1 VRHDVPF
8 RTNRRGIEHALR
20 AAMSSGD
27 TNHSERPTASCA
39 WCGAV
44 WELSGEAARK
54 NDRAGAEVVSTFCP
68 RCEADFKSLSN
79 EPKGMNTLSPT
90 EKAAPVLD
98 SGESLFGDW
107 LVRRGRR
114 LRIAWLVVLAGLLVG
129 CGASRPQR
137 AWTMPS
143 PDGCYVQVWDRP
155 GFSGVSEFI
164 NGPRRYE
171 HLRDL
176 PGRLSW
182 KGKVRSLRLGPA
194 ASGIAWTSEGFEGTN
209 LVLATDSRQPDR
221 FAELPMNVESLD
233 IRCSS
238 TPTVLAKT
246 RSGPQQR

>member
-1 VRHDVPF
+1 
-8 RTNRRGIEHALR
+8 
-20 AAMSSGD
+20 MSSGD
-27 TNHSERPTASCA
+27 NHPSERPTASCA

-44 WELSGEAARK
+44 WELSVETARK
-54 NDRAGAEVVSTFCP
+54 NDRTGSEVANTICP

-79 EPKGMNTLSPT
+79 DPKPMKTSTRTETADPTLD
-90 EKAAPVLD
+90 PV
-98 SGESLFGDW
+98 ESLLSGW

-114 LRIAWLVVLAGLLVG
+114 LRIAWLVVLACLFVG

-155 GFSGVSEFI
+155 GFTGVSEFI

-182 KGKVRSLRLGPA
+182 KGKIRSLRLGPA
-194 ASGIAWTSEGFEGTN
+194 AAGIAWTGEGFEGTN
-209 LVLATDSRQPDR
+209 LVLAIDNRQPDR

-233 IRCSS
+233 IRCGN
-238 TPTVLAKT
+238 TATLLANSI
-246 RSGPQQR
+246 SGLQQR